1 MPRTRIVL
9 TIAAA
14 LVVAVGCSG
23 PGPVAPD
30 GGAAAPVGAAPAGAA
45 GQADV
50 RPAIARPALLAD
62 LASVELR
69 EPPLTNAGPVPVFA
83 WTAVDG
89 AATYRLTVLGPD
101 GPRWGWEGP
110 ETSIRYGAV
119 ADGQR
124 GPVIVP
130 GSWWSVAAL
139 AADGELLAASDL
151 RPVSPTDDPGPEPVW
166 ATSAGAAASAPTSAS
181 GGPADPATEPAPAAA
196 GPVTTETV
204 QPCSLLTNAQ
214 LVDVIGGEWSEPEES
229 LYPHGKG
236 GSCSW
241 TFAASPY
248 GGGVSISISRVEAYD
263 PAGWNGE
270 SDPLLDGIGDEA
282 YLTRSGMDR
291 KVGFRR
297 GEVSVLVS
305 FDYGEIDFERYAAV
319 ARLVDA
325 ALGS

>member
-1 MPRTRIVL
+1 MPRIRNVL
-9 TIAAA
+9 TVVAA
-14 LVVAVGCSG
+14 LVVAAGCAG
-23 PGPVAPD
+23 TDPAAPG
-30 GGAAAPVGAAPAGAA
+30 GGAAAPVGAGPASTA
-45 GQADV
+45 GSGDA
-50 RPAIARPALLAD
+50 RSAIARPALLAD
-62 LASVELR
+62 LASVELH

-110 ETSIRYGAV
+110 ETSVRYGAV
-119 ADGQR
+119 EDGQP

-130 GSWWSVAAL
+130 GSWWSVAAVD
-139 AADGELLAASDL
+139 ADGELLAASDL

-181 GGPADPATEPAPAAA
+181 DAPAEPAPAA
-196 GPVTTETV
+196 GPVSTETV
-204 QPCSLLTNAQ
+204 KPCSLLTNAQ

-229 LYPHGKG
+229 IYPHGKG

-248 GGGVSISISRVEAYD
+248 GGGVSISVSKVEAYD

-297 GEVSVLVS
+297 GEVSILVS

-325 ALGS
+325 ALGG